1 MKKVLVTSYEG
12 GYTYETESEWQKR
25 KLASEERGEGFLWDD
40 IPVITIETRT
50 QMIESLKEIGS
61 LALDSKEFKKIMPE
75 VHFFLKEKFEGFAA
89 DPNNTA
95 TKEELQDFQNGKFL
109 VEILFKEDEVVYF
122 VGADAQQLANEPR
135 WGEDDWNDIETETL
149 KELLE
154 VAK

>member
-1 MKKVLVTSYEG
+1 M
-12 GYTYETESEWQKR
+12 
-25 KLASEERGEGFLWDD
+25 
-40 IPVITIETRT
+40 TREK
-50 QMIESLKEIGS
+50 MIENLKKIGFMT
-61 LALDSKEFKKIMPE
+61 LDSKELEDVMPM
-75 VHFFLKEKFEGFAA
+75 VYDYLKEKFEGFAA